1 MACANEAPSSGSAHG
16 RRQQILAETR
26 ALFDRNGVREAP
38 VDDIARAV
46 GVNRAIIYRHF
57 SSKEELFAMILVGY
71 LDEIAE
77 AMRVADRSA
86 SDDPVER
93 LRALAG
99 AFLDYGAAFP
109 AFADCAQSLLR
120 RRGEDLLNEIREPVL
135 LQLGTS
141 MNRCLN
147 QLVAVLEC
155 GRDSGQFAVDDPLL
169 LANVLYN
176 QALGGLNLVR
186 LELTVRETVPGLP
199 AVDHISFE
207 SVKTHIIRAAVAM
220 ARGGPQH

>member
-1 MACANEAPSSGSAHG
+1 MASRGANGRSSAHR
-16 RRQQILAETR
+16 RRQQILTETR

-46 GVNRAIIYRHF
+46 GINRAIIYRHF
-57 SSKEELFAMILVGY
+57 STKEELFAMILVGY

-77 AMRVADRSA
+77 AMRDADSTA
-86 SDDPVER
+86 GQDPVER

-120 RRGEDLLNEIREPVL
+120 RRGEDLLDEIREPVL
-135 LQLGTS
+135 LELGTS

-147 QLVAVLEC
+147 QLVAVLES
-155 GRDSGQFAVDDPLL
+155 GRETGQFAVDDPLL

-186 LELTVRETVPGLP
+186 LKLTVRETVPGLP
-199 AVDHISFE
+199 AVDRISFE
-207 SVKTHIIRAAVAM
+207 SVKAHLVRAAVAM
-220 ARGGPQH
+220 ARGAQEH

>member
-1 MACANEAPSSGSAHG
+1 
-16 RRQQILAETR
+16 
-26 ALFDRNGVREAP
+26 
-38 VDDIARAV
+38 
-46 GVNRAIIYRHF
+46 
-57 SSKEELFAMILVGY
+57 
-71 LDEIAE
+71 
-77 AMRVADRSA
+77 
-86 SDDPVER
+86 
-93 LRALAG
+93 
-99 AFLDYGAAFP
+99 
-109 AFADCAQSLLR
+109 
-120 RRGEDLLNEIREPVL
+120 RGEDLLNEIREPVL

-207 SVKTHIIRAAVAM
+207 SVKIHIIRAAVAM
-220 ARGGPQH
+220 ARGGPQHYFMLREWQQLPARRRRRSKSARARTPFREVVSPGSQRPVGRWPLTADRG

>member
-1 MACANEAPSSGSAHG
+1 
-16 RRQQILAETR
+16 
-26 ALFDRNGVREAP
+26 LFDRNGVREAP

-77 AMRVADRSA
+77 AMRDADRSA

-155 GRDSGQFAVDDPLL
+155 GRDSGQFAVDAPLL
-169 LANVLYN
+169 LGTVLLDL
-176 QALGGLNLVR
+176 AVGVVELVGLEQL
-186 LELTVRETVPGLP
+186 VRETVPRL
-199 AVDHISFE
+199 AEVDHISCE
-207 SVKTHIIRAAVAM
+207 SVKIHIIRAGLATT
-220 ARGGPQH
+220 RGAP

>member
-1 MACANEAPSSGSAHG
+1 MACANETPSSGSAHV
-16 RRQQILAETR
+16 RRQQILTETR

-38 VDDIARAV
+38 IDDIARAV

-77 AMRVADRSA
+77 AMRDADRA
-86 SDDPVER
+86 TADDPVER

-120 RRGEDLLNEIREPVL
+120 RRGEDLLNEIRESVL
-135 LQLGTS
+135 LQL
-141 MNRCLN
+141 
-147 QLVAVLEC
+147 EI
-155 GRDSGQFAVDDPLL
+155 GRASCRG
-169 LANVLYN
+169 
-176 QALGGLNLVR
+176 
-186 LELTVRETVPGLP
+186 RE
-199 AVDHISFE
+199 
-207 SVKTHIIRAAVAM
+207 
-220 ARGGPQH
+220 